1 MSAGVVESKQ
11 IILDFLNFIFNKIHH
26 PGMLSLCSS
35 LPPLPDDLASL
46 DIGMRHLSRR
56 GVFLTRPKKLLI
68 K

>member
-35 LPPLPDDLASL
+35 LPPLIQEGSFFDS
-46 DIGMRHLSRR
+46 S
-56 GVFLTRPKKLLI
+56 
-68 K
+68 